1 MLFLQ
6 GREEIF
12 KEMKPEE
19 AKGDVQEFETSRTP
33 FNYKV
38 SGDSMKV
45 TFDYKV
51 ENDAEEGEESKE

>member
-1 MLFLQ
+1 
-6 GREEIF
+6 
-12 KEMKPEE
+12 MKPEE
-19 AKGDVQEFETSRTP
+19 AKGDVQEFETSHTP

-51 ENDAEEGEESKE
+51 ENDAEEAEEAKE

>member
-1 MLFLQ
+1 MLYLQ

-51 ENDAEEGEESKE
+51 ENDAE